1 MSGPGAELQSG
12 LQMPGKAL
20 KGVLLAMLA
29 INIAFAIA
37 INFGGASM
45 DLFSLLCGNTSLILD
60 GQVWRL
66 LTAPWMHQPQGTVSH
81 LLFAML
87 GLFFLAPSLETQ
99 WGSKRFLRFLF
110 FSALIS
116 YGIQLLLEL
125 LLPASLSGRLVP
137 AYWFGAMPV
146 VEAVA
151 VAWALSFR
159 GQTVRLFMVLPVT
172 SGMLLGFVLAMSVLR
187 VLWLANA
194 PEGLLSPFGGMFAGW
209 LLGGSTPSP
218 LRRGWLRFKLRRL
231 DKQAALETSSRKD
244 RVAKSPLRVI
254 EGGRK
259 DETKDKT
266 KGNGS
271 KGPDGRWLN

>member
-1 MSGPGAELQSG
+1 MSGPSAELQSG

-20 KGVLLAMLA
+20 KGVLIAMLA
-29 INIAFAIA
+29 INVAFAMA

-45 DLFSLLCGNTSLILD
+45 ELFSLLCGNTSLILE

-66 LTAPWMHQPQGTVSH
+66 FSAPWMHQPQGTVSH

-87 GLFFLAPSLETQ
+87 GLFFLAPSLEAQ
-99 WGSKRFLRFLF
+99 WGPKRFLRFLF
-110 FSALIS
+110 FSAAIS
-116 YGIQLLLEL
+116 YGIQMLLEL
-125 LLPASLSGRLVP
+125 VLPASLSGRLVP
-137 AYWFGAMPV
+137 AYWFGAAPV

-172 SGMLLGFVLAMSVLR
+172 SGMLLGFVMAMSVLR

-218 LRRGWLRFKLRRL
+218 LRRAWLRLKLRRL
-231 DKQAALETSSRKD
+231 DKQAELESSSRKD

-259 DETKDKT
+259 GETKDD
-266 KGNGS
+266 GS